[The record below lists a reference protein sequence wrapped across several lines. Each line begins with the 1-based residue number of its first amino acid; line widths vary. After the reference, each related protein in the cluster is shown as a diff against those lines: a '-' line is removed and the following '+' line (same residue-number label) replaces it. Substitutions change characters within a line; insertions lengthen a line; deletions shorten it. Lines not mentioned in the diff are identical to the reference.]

1 MSIANIIGLAII
13 GALILFALVMI
24 IRLQAWGNGYK
35 QGWADADKL
44 TKAVVNDILARA
56 GEMEEMNNDRVDA
69 ASESGS
75 EEN

>member
-1 MSIANIIGLAII
+1 MPIANIIGLAII
-13 GALILFALVMI
+13 GALILTVLVI
-24 IRLQAWGNGYK
+24 YIRLKAWSNGYK

-44 TKAVVNDILARA
+44 TKSVVNDILSRA
-56 GEMEEMNNDRVDA
+56 GEMEDINDDRIDA

>member
-1 MSIANIIGLAII
+1 MPIANIIGLAII
-13 GALILFALVMI
+13 GALVLTAIVMV
-24 IRLQAWGNGYK
+24 IRLQSWSEGYK

-44 TKAVVNDILARA
+44 TNEVVNDILSRA
-56 GEMEEMNNDRVDA
+56 GEMEEMNDDRVDA